1 MKSKYVEL
9 YEEFNSYGGFE
20 FVNKLVIYAKASE
33 YVKDVSEIS
42 TESSFLKFIIFST
55 IPADNGK
62 LTNFE
67 VSVPIHAIDDIK
79 IKTVVDTVIIR
90 TDKVS
95 PSHENERDV
104 ILVNFIEIC
113 NLYNDSVV
121 TSIVDAYDSIKN
133 PEDIKNIIKGKN

>member
-79 IKTVVDTVIIR
+79 
-90 TDKVS
+90 
-95 PSHENERDV
+95 HQ
-104 ILVNFIEIC
+104 
-113 NLYNDSVV
+113 
-121 TSIVDAYDSIKN
+121 
-133 PEDIKNIIKGKN
+133 